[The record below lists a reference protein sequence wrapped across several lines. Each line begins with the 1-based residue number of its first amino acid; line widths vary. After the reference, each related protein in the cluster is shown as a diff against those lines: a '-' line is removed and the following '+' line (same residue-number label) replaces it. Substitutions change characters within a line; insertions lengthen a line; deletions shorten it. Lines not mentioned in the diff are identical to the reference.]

1 MTFPWKNGNS
11 HLTLRSAENIFAYT
25 LRSAVATKHIFIQ
38 CLRHSL
44 IIYLS
49 EIGTYFRKTIV
60 LGSQVA
66 RRQKY
71 ISTPAII
78 I

>member
-11 HLTLRSAENIFAYT
+11 HLTVRSAENIFAYT
-25 LRSAVATKHIFIQ
+25 LGSAGVTKHIPIQ
-38 CLRHSL
+38 CLRHSF

-49 EIGTYFRKTIV
+49 EIGADFRKTIV

-66 RRQKY
+66 RR
-71 ISTPAII
+71 
-78 I
+78 